1 MASRIGFILGDN
13 SYLASFT
20 FVALDTKRWQPFE
33 GDALCGGAV
42 FETPGCASAYCAK
55 GPAGEDPE
63 YTVSAEG
70 NPVIHGATVED
81 VFITGVKDASCLDN
95 GAWTEASNCEV
106 CWQEG
111 CDCGTAPQ
119 TSFFASRPYD
129 VDAYAN
135 HDITIKG
142 VTMLK
147 SWADGINV
155 HGNAYNIYI
164 QDNEF
169 RCNGDDNI
177 GLWSSPFPWNMHDI
191 FVSGNKMTQATSTN
205 PAGPGTWGSC
215 VAIYGAGL
223 NIWIMNNVCDST
235 VFGAVKM
242 SVEFDDASLNAFPA
256 ADDDD
261 KMFPP
266 GANSIYVVDTVDAS
280 GATPTCIF
288 EDADADGNFVYSS
301 AFSPGLRVNSCP
313 AISVGW
319 HDCPAACFIRPG
331 CDPSMVQYTSGFK
344 GDAWYCVDGNG
355 AAIDL
360 DSSDDE
366 WDPCCIRAACG
377 QGAVWDQEGV
387 WNTFHKENDDGVRG
401 TWTCAGEETEQMQ
414 SSAQKFCEA
423 LVDPARDTW
432 WFAGGEGFDPG
443 QFSCA
448 AVGDNAVSLTTGEG
462 GNVAKY
468 FWFQNDDWTLPG
480 AVKLSWGDGQDY
492 WLVTGEGDGSIK
504 LWCASGTPTN
514 PSLSTPE
521 MTAAVQGVLFPSEA
535 GSHCDGYDSP
545 PQ

>member
-1 MASRIGFILGDN
+1 
-13 SYLASFT
+13 
-20 FVALDTKRWQPFE
+20 
-33 GDALCGGAV
+33 
-42 FETPGCASAYCAK
+42 
-55 GPAGEDPE
+55 
-63 YTVSAEG
+63 
-70 NPVIHGATVED
+70 
-81 VFITGVKDASCLDN
+81 
-95 GAWTEASNCEV
+95 
-106 CWQEG
+106 
-111 CDCGTAPQ
+111 
-119 TSFFASRPYD
+119 
-129 VDAYAN
+129 
-135 HDITIKG
+135 
-142 VTMLK
+142 
-147 SWADGINV
+147 
-155 HGNAYNIYI
+155 
-164 QDNEF
+164 
-169 RCNGDDNI
+169 
-177 GLWSSPFPWNMHDI
+177 
-191 FVSGNKMTQATSTN
+191 
-205 PAGPGTWGSC
+205 
-215 VAIYGAGL
+215 
-223 NIWIMNNVCDST
+223 
-235 VFGAVKM
+235 M

-280 GATPTCIF
+280 GATPHCIF
-288 EDADADGNFVYSS
+288 EDTGADGSFVQSS

-313 AISVGW
+313 SISAGW
-319 HDCPAACFIRPG
+319 SDCPDACFIRPG
-331 CDPSMVQYTSGFK
+331 CDPSMVQYMSGFK
-344 GDAWYCVDGNG
+344 GDAWYCVDGSG

-432 WFAGGEGFDPG
+432 WFAGGEDFDPG

-448 AVGDNAVSLTTGEG
+448 AVGDNAVSLTTGKG